1 MLSGQKSINAHLASI
16 FIASYFAIKMKY
28 LYSVGAVKVNS
39 KLSNLSISQ
48 APKTRGH
55 MYWISEVMA
64 KSLCT
69 VWPALDFKNNL

>member
-48 APKTRGH
+48 APKTRGY
-55 MYWISEVMA
+55 MY
-64 KSLCT
+64 
-69 VWPALDFKNNL
+69 